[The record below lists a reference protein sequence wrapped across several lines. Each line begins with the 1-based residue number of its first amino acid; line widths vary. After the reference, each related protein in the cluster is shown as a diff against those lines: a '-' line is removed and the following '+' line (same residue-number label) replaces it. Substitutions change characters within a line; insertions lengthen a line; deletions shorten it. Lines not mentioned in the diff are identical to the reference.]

1 MNQNTTNPLYILEQK
16 AQRESEFFKYNIRYP
31 ILMPILD
38 CFYNSYYNINI
49 LNNINNTIYSHVKN
63 LKDEIK
69 RQAKEYK
76 KEYETVL
83 SKSNEN
89 YVKYQYEL
97 YIDYKVTY
105 NRNNIISIPIESYEF
120 TGGAHGMT
128 YLNSYNYN
136 LINGNQLKLS
146 DMFKKDIDYKKIVN
160 EYINYVISQ
169 NPDIYFKGEDGFKGI
184 KEDQSFYIEDDG
196 VVIYFS
202 LYEIAPYYVGIPKFK
217 MEFDKFPKY
226 FKNILRN
233 K

>member
-83 SKSNEN
+83 SKLNEN

>member
-1 MNQNTTNPLYILEQK
+1 
-16 AQRESEFFKYNIRYP
+16 
-31 ILMPILD
+31 MPMLD

-120 TGGAHGMT
+120 TGGAHVMT
-128 YLNSYNYN
+128 KH
-136 LINGNQLKLS
+136 LIL
-146 DMFKKDIDYKKIVN
+146 II
-160 EYINYVISQ
+160 II
-169 NPDIYFKGEDGFKGI
+169 
-184 KEDQSFYIEDDG
+184 
-196 VVIYFS
+196 
-202 LYEIAPYYVGIPKFK
+202 
-217 MEFDKFPKY
+217 
-226 FKNILRN
+226 
-233 K
+233 

>member
-83 SKSNEN
+83 SKLNEN

-217 MEFDKFPKY
+217 MEFDKFPKC